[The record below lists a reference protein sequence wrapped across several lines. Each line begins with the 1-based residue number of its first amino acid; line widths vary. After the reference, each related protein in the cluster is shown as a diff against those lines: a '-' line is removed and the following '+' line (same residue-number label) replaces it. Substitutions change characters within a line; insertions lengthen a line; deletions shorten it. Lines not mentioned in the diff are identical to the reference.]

1 MAVFTSLNFL
11 ACIQALLRGLAG
23 FIFCLST
30 AWAQPAYSSSPIT
43 VRPGDS
49 FSAIAARYTG
59 DLASWHQL
67 YNARLS
73 GLKDPNRLVIGMQ
86 LELVNDP
93 STGRYLRLVSA
104 SQKHPASANRL
115 TTSSTMLH
123 PVKPN
128 AEPAPPVVPSG
139 EGSALVE
146 EMLTIGVVPNI
157 SANLL
162 QAHYEHLRRYL
173 ERTGNGQKV
182 RIVIPA
188 NFKAFF
194 DGALRGDYD
203 LSIAAPNLARVAQL
217 DRGLAPLLNFEPRIA
232 ANLVTLREGGV
243 TTPRDIQGKRLA
255 FANPQSLVAMY
266 GQQWLSAELRLEA
279 NRDYEVKA
287 ARTDLGVG
295 RMMLTGEADA
305 AIMSQ
310 GEFRSLPADEAT
322 RMRIVEVFARVPNFI
337 VLAHP
342 RIVQDQTNR
351 LRVRLKDFL
360 KDATDGAAFARATG
374 LTGIVDVDQATLREL
389 DAFVPATR
397 KAMGY

>member
-1 MAVFTSLNFL
+1 
-11 ACIQALLRGLAG
+11 
-23 FIFCLST
+23 
-30 AWAQPAYSSSPIT
+30 
-43 VRPGDS
+43 
-49 FSAIAARYTG
+49 
-59 DLASWHQL
+59 
-67 YNARLS
+67 
-73 GLKDPNRLVIGMQ
+73 
-86 LELVNDP
+86 
-93 STGRYLRLVSA
+93 
-104 SQKHPASANRL
+104 
-115 TTSSTMLH
+115 MLH